1 MFRKQDFKKLDLL
14 GSGKKHTKIY
24 KVQHIPTNKI
34 YALKEI
40 EAKNLEKLNEYKEE
54 AVQLSKVQNLPNIIK
69 FYGYYFYE
77 TMYNTFRLGIV
88 TEYMDHNWN
97 LENLYRKKKKMNH
110 YWSEEEL
117 RTFLFSLISTCS
129 ALQQRGICHR
139 DIKPA
144 NLFMLPNGEAK
155 LIDFG
160 ESKDY
165 VYDIGDA
172 DKETYTMATIRGT
185 PQYLSPIL
193 WKAHVIDGNSRYAK
207 HNIYK
212 SDVFSAGLVVYQ
224 LASLKEVT
232 GFNNRTPE
240 NDGEE
245 LVKRSLMELE
255 KMYSREFVS
264 IISLMLIFEESQRP
278 SFVEIEYLF
287 MEQEAKENE
296 LFHSNSKGSDDDTI
310 KGQND
315 LIRYYNKYYNTFLKG
330 RSENNDQNLTT
341 TKTTSHI
348 PLSINNS
355 INISRVNTSFRN
367 DKENLNMSHISRA
380 SHKEMID
387 AFLDTNGKPTE
398 AKLFWFEFGG
408 KNIAKYIPQKNRWKY
423 IETQSMEA
431 FPPHFSTIYCKVY
444 DSFYMVGGPADD
456 NFREFSVATMKVNHR
471 KNMNQLRNFSAVT
484 YHQGKIY
491 AFGGYDD
498 VKKVQLKSCECYDF
512 ALDTWK
518 NLPDMNIERSQAAA
532 CVYDNDTIFIIGGYN
547 KKNGVLNSIEEYSIS
562 KNTFRVLDFTL
573 PEGLRRFAARK
584 HENGILI
591 FGGVKQYFENSNSV
605 FKIDLEE
612 KTVTEIGTM
621 EKGGCVE
628 TEVFLDTE
636 NTFHL
641 FFEELNGTSPPFHV
655 RFSPLDRIIDFA

>member
-1 MFRKQDFKKLDLL
+1 MFKKQDFKKLDLL

-24 KVQHIPTNKI
+24 KVQHIPSNKI

-54 AVQLSKVQNLPNIIK
+54 AVQLSKVQNVPNILK

-88 TEYMDHNWN
+88 TEYMDHTWN
-97 LENLYRKKKKMNH
+97 LESLYRKRKKMNH
-110 YWSEEEL
+110 YWTEEEL
-117 RTFLFSLISTCS
+117 RTFLFSLVATCS
-129 ALQQRGICHR
+129 ALQQKGICHR
-139 DIKPA
+139 DVKPA
-144 NLFMLPNGEAK
+144 NLFMIPNGEAK

-165 VYDIGDA
+165 IYDMGDA
-172 DKETYTMATIRGT
+172 EKETYTMATIRGT

-245 LVKRSLMELE
+245 LMKRSLMELE

-264 IISLMLIFEESQRP
+264 IISLMLIFEEHQRP

-296 LFHSNSKGSDDDTI
+296 IFHSHSKDSNEDTI

-315 LIRYYNKYYNTFLKG
+315 LIRYYNKYFNTFLKG
-330 RSENNDQNLTT
+330 RAENIDQNLTT
-341 TKTTSHI
+341 TKTTSQI

-355 INISRVNTSFRN
+355 INISRVNTSFN
-367 DKENLNMSHISRA
+367 KENILSRV
-380 SHKEMID
+380 SHKDIID
-387 AFLDTNGKPTE
+387 TFLDTNGKPTE

-408 KNIAKYIPQKNRWKY
+408 RNIAKFIPQKNRWKY
-423 IETQSMEA
+423 IDTQSAEA
-431 FPPHFSTIYCKVY
+431 FPPHFSTIYCKPY
-444 DSFYMVGGPADD
+444 DSFYLVGGPADD
-456 NFREFSVATMKVNHR
+456 NFREFSVATLKINHR
-471 KNMNQLRNFSAVT
+471 KNMNQLRNFAAVV
-484 YHQGKIY
+484 YNQGRIY

-498 VKKVQLKSCECYDF
+498 VRKVQLKSCECYDF
-512 ALDTWK
+512 ATDTWK
-518 NLPDMNIERSQAAA
+518 SLSDMNLERSQATA
-532 CVYDNDTIFIIGGYN
+532 CVFDNDLIYVIGGYN
-547 KKNGVLNSIEEYSIS
+547 KKSGALNTIEEYSIS
-562 KNTFRVLDFTL
+562 KNTFRLIEPTL
-573 PEGLRRFAARK
+573 PEGLRRFGARK
-584 HENGILI
+584 HENGILL

-605 FKIDLEE
+605 LKVDFEE
-612 KTVTEIGTM
+612 RAVTEIGTL

-628 TEVFLDTE
+628 NEIFLDTE
-636 NTFHL
+636 NTFHM
-641 FFEELNGTSPPFHV
+641 FFEELNGTTTPFHV
-655 RFSPLDRIIDFA
+655 RFSLLDKIIDFT